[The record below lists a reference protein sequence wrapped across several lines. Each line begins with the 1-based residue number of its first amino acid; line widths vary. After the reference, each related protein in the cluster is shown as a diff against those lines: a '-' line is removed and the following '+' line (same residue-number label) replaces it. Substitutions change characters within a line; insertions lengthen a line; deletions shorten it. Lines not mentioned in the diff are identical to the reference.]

1 MCVPRP
7 SADLFPPGES
17 LPYSAGGPGH
27 PTRQSGVLVRGDKP
41 FDLRQHAFIFLVGNM
56 AALVQPGVQA
66 DLHRLIRRAFLPAR
80 DAVQRRYL
88 SGRRQQGKTGHDAL
102 HLVSSVVRH
111 QGVLVAAK

>member
-1 MCVPRP
+1 MFLARQRIFFHPAKACHIQRAVRAIPRGK
-7 SADLFPPGES
+7 A
-17 LPYSAGGPGH
+17 A
-27 PTRQSGVLVRGDKP
+27 VLVRGDKP